1 MEGGNLR
8 EGEALGVSE
17 GRLPFSRSSPPG
29 HAVVQRWGGRK
40 CTDGMWDSGGGGW
53 GWEVVSIGGC
63 GREGGPLAG
72 LFPESGGR
80 NVLMVGPGC
89 AAHFVRKILYSVS
102 RQCIP
107 G

>member
-1 MEGGNLR
+1 M
-8 EGEALGVSE
+8 ALGRFPSPH
-17 GRLPFSRSSPPG
+17 PFPLATQLFG
-29 HAVVQRWGGRK
+29 VVVGVNALTGCGIR
-40 CTDGMWDSGGGGW
+40 GGW